1 MQKLIILLSIK
12 RWFSMTAIVGF
23 QQNEKLWLIGDS
35 YVGDSESDQKDL
47 CSTPKVYKLKNI
59 IVGICGNPRH
69 EMLLEELLRKELG
82 KKGFVLSHDWLKF
95 KLPVLFHA
103 KCKKAGAIITD
114 EEGEETIGKSSFLI
128 GFDKVFYYLDC
139 NFSIWAT
146 KKTTVG
152 IGIAAPY
159 ALGALVAIENN
170 RDKTPEQKLTT
181 ALDIAASMSHYV
193 SQPYDIVS
201 I

>member
-1 MQKLIILLSIK
+1 
-12 RWFSMTAIVGF
+12 MTAIVGF
-23 QQNEKLWLIGDS
+23 LQNDKLWLIGDS

-47 CSTPKVYKLKNI
+47 CSTPKVYKLKEI

-69 EMLLEELLRKELG
+69 ESILEELLRRELNR
-82 KKGFVLSHDWLKF
+82 KGFRMSHDWLRF
-95 KLPVLFHA
+95 KLPLLFHA
-103 KCKKAGAIITD
+103 KCKAAGATVTD
-114 EEGEETIGKSSFLI
+114 EEGEETMGKSSFLI

-152 IGIAAPY
+152 IGVASPY
-159 ALGALVAIENN
+159 ALGALTAIQDDA
-170 RDKTPEQKLTT
+170 DKSPEEKLIK

-193 SQPYDIVS
+193 SKPYEIIS